1 MIIKPQKGKQEQF
14 LSSKADIVF
23 YGGAAGGGKTY
34 AALIEPLRHINN
46 KNFSCIIFRR
56 TSPQITTPGGL
67 WDTAL
72 EMYTALGAKDI
83 RSPNRYFRFPSGA
96 KIVMNHLQYDKTVYD
111 YQGAQIPLIE
121 FEELTHF
128 SWKQFTYMLT
138 RNRSA
143 TAGIKPY
150 IRATCNP
157 DPDSWVADFIK
168 WYIDQ
173 DTGYAIQERGGVIR
187 WFIILNDEPI
197 WANNPDELFN
207 KYGIE
212 PKSFTFIPS
221 SVYDNKIL
229 LDNNREYLANL
240 KAQDEVTKEQL
251 LNGNWKIRPAGGL
264 YFKASQAPI
273 VSVVPD
279 KIIGICRAWDLAATE
294 ATPQNESPDKTAGV
308 LMARLKS
315 GQFIVLDVFTGC
327 LNASGVRQVVRNIAI
342 QDRINYRCNSIHIPQ
357 DPGQAG
363 KEQAQSYVG
372 FLAGFNV
379 QTERVNGNKINRA
392 EPFAAQWQQGNV
404 LLLRGD
410 WNRIYTNELS
420 SFPDGLHDDL
430 VDASADAFN
439 SLTKIRNFEALL

>member
-1 MIIKPQKGKQEQF
+1 MIIRPQPGKQEQF
-14 LSSKADIVF
+14 LSSGADIVF

-128 SWKQFTYMLT
+128 SWKQFAYMLT

-168 WYIDQ
+168 WYINQ
-173 DTGYAIQERGGVIR
+173 DTGYAIQERGGIIR
-187 WFIILNDEPI
+187 WFIIMNDEPI
-197 WANNPDELFN
+197 WADNPDELLN

-229 LDNNREYLANL
+229 LENNREYLANL

-264 YFKASQAPI
+264 YFKANQAPI
-273 VSVVPD
+273 VNVVPD

-294 ATPQNESPDKTAGV
+294 ATPQNKSPDKTAGV
-308 LMARLKS
+308 LMARLRN

-327 LNASGVRQVVRNIAI
+327 LNAAGVRQAVRSIAI

-363 KEQAQSYVG
+363 KEQAQSYVS

-379 QTERVNGNKINRA
+379 QTERINGNKINRA

>member
-1 MIIKPQKGKQEQF
+1 MIIRPQPGKQEQF
-14 LSSKADIVF
+14 LSSNADIVF

-83 RSPNRYFRFPSGA
+83 RSPNRYFRFSSGA

-173 DTGYAIQERGGVIR
+173 DTGYVIQERGGVVR

-197 WANNPDELFN
+197 WADEPDELFN

-264 YFKASQAPI
+264 YFKPNQAPI

-294 ATPQNESPDKTAGV
+294 QTPQNKSPDKTAGV
-308 LMARLKS
+308 LMARLRN

-327 LNASGVRQVVRNIAI
+327 LNASGVRQAVRSIAM
-342 QDRINYRCNSIHIPQ
+342 QDRINYRCNNIHIPQ

-379 QTERVNGNKINRA
+379 QTERVNGSKINRA
-392 EPFAAQWQQGNV
+392 EPFASQWQQGNI

-410 WNRIYTNELS
+410 WNKPYTNELS

-439 SLTKIRNFEALL
+439 YLTKIRNFGVLL

>member
-1 MIIKPQKGKQEQF
+1 MIIRPQPGKQEQF
-14 LSSKADIVF
+14 LSSSADIVF

-173 DTGYAIQERGGVIR
+173 NTGYAIQERGGVVR

-197 WANNPDELFN
+197 WADNPDELFD

-264 YFKASQAPI
+264 YFKPNQAPI

-294 ATPQNESPDKTAGV
+294 ATPQNKSPDKTAGV
-308 LMARLKS
+308 LMARLRN

-327 LNASGVRQVVRNIAI
+327 LNAAGVRQEVRSIAM
-342 QDRINYRCNSIHIPQ
+342 QDRVNYKCNTIHIPQ

-363 KEQAQSYVG
+363 KEQAQSYVS

-379 QTERVNGNKINRA
+379 QTERINGSKINRA

-410 WNRIYTNELS
+410 WNKLYTNELS

>member
-1 MIIKPQKGKQEQF
+1 MIIRPQPGKQEQF
-14 LSSKADIVF
+14 LSSNADIVF

-173 DTGYAIQERGGVIR
+173 DTGYAIQEHGGIIR
-187 WFIILNDEPI
+187 WFIIMNDEPI
-197 WANNPDELFN
+197 WADNPDELFD

-229 LDNNREYLANL
+229 LENNREYLANL

-264 YFKASQAPI
+264 YFKANQAPI
-273 VSVVPD
+273 VSVLPD

-294 ATPQNESPDKTAGV
+294 ATPQNKSPDKTAGV
-308 LMARLKS
+308 LMARLRN

-327 LNASGVRQVVRNIAI
+327 LNAAGVRQAVRSIAI

-363 KEQAQSYVG
+363 KEQVQSYVS

-379 QTERVNGNKINRA
+379 QTERINGNKINRA

>member
-1 MIIKPQKGKQEQF
+1 MIIRPQPGKQEQF
-14 LSSKADIVF
+14 LSSSADIVF

-173 DTGYAIQERGGVIR
+173 DTGYAIQERGGIIR
-187 WFIILNDEPI
+187 WFIIMNDEPI
-197 WANNPDELFN
+197 WADNPDELFD

-229 LDNNREYLANL
+229 LENNCEYLANL

-264 YFKASQAPI
+264 YFKANQAPI
-273 VSVVPD
+273 VSVIPD

-294 ATPQNESPDKTAGV
+294 ATPQNKSPDKTAGV
-308 LMARLKS
+308 LMARLRN

-327 LNASGVRQVVRNIAI
+327 LNAAGVRQAVRSIAI

-363 KEQAQSYVG
+363 KEQAQSYVS

-379 QTERVNGNKINRA
+379 QTERINGNKINRA

>member
-1 MIIKPQKGKQEQF
+1 MIIRPQPGKQEQF
-14 LSSKADIVF
+14 LSSNADIVF

-173 DTGYAIQERGGVIR
+173 DTGYAIQERGGIIR
-187 WFIILNDEPI
+187 WFIIMNDEPI
-197 WANNPDELFN
+197 WADNPDELFD

-229 LDNNREYLANL
+229 LENNCEYLANL

-264 YFKASQAPI
+264 YFKANQAPI
-273 VSVVPD
+273 VNVVPD

-294 ATPQNESPDKTAGV
+294 ATPQNKSPDKTAGV
-308 LMARLKS
+308 LMARLRN

-327 LNASGVRQVVRNIAI
+327 LNAAGVRQAVRSIAI

-363 KEQAQSYVG
+363 KEQAQSYVS

-379 QTERVNGNKINRA
+379 QTERINGNKINRA

-439 SLTKIRNFEALL
+439 SLTKIRNFEVLL

>member
-1 MIIKPQKGKQEQF
+1 MIIRPQPGKQEQF
-14 LSSKADIVF
+14 LSSNADIVF

-111 YQGAQIPLIE
+111 YQRAQIPLIE

-173 DTGYAIQERGGVIR
+173 DTGYAIQEHGGMIR
-187 WFIILNDEPI
+187 WFIILDDEPI
-197 WANNPDELFN
+197 WADNPDELFD

-264 YFKASQAPI
+264 YFKANQAPI

-294 ATPQNESPDKTAGV
+294 QTPQNKSPDKTAGV
-308 LMARLKS
+308 LMARLRN

-327 LNASGVRQVVRNIAI
+327 LNASGVRQAVRSIAM
-342 QDRINYRCNSIHIPQ
+342 QDRINYRCNNIHIPQ

-379 QTERVNGNKINRA
+379 QTERVNGSKINRA
-392 EPFAAQWQQGNV
+392 EPFASQWQQGNI

-410 WNRIYTNELS
+410 WNKPYTNELS

-439 SLTKIRNFEALL
+439 YLTKIRNFGVLL

>member
-1 MIIKPQKGKQEQF
+1 MIIRPQQGKQEQF
-14 LSSKADIVF
+14 LSSNADIVF

-173 DTGYAIQERGGVIR
+173 DTGYAIQEHGGMIR
-187 WFIILNDEPI
+187 WFIILDDEPI
-197 WANNPDELFN
+197 WADNPNELFD

-229 LDNNREYLANL
+229 LNNNREYLANL

-264 YFKASQAPI
+264 YFKANQAPI

-279 KIIGICRAWDLAATE
+279 KIISICRAWDLAATE
-294 ATPQNESPDKTAGV
+294 QTPQNKSPDKTAGV
-308 LMARLKS
+308 LMARLRN

-327 LNASGVRQVVRNIAI
+327 LNASGVRQAVRSIAM
-342 QDRINYRCNSIHIPQ
+342 QDRINYRCNNIHIPQ

-379 QTERVNGNKINRA
+379 QTERVNGSKINRA
-392 EPFAAQWQQGNV
+392 EPFASQWQQGNI

-410 WNRIYTNELS
+410 WNKPYTNELS

-439 SLTKIRNFEALL
+439 YLTKIRNFGVLL

>member
-1 MIIKPQKGKQEQF
+1 MIIRPQPGKQEQF
-14 LSSKADIVF
+14 LSSNADIVF

-173 DTGYAIQERGGVIR
+173 DTGYAIQERGGIIR
-187 WFIILNDEPI
+187 WFIIMNDEPI
-197 WANNPDELFN
+197 WADNPDELFD

-229 LDNNREYLANL
+229 LENNCEYLANL

-264 YFKASQAPI
+264 YFKANQAPI
-273 VSVVPD
+273 VNVVPD

-294 ATPQNESPDKTAGV
+294 ATPQNKSPDKTAGV
-308 LMARLKS
+308 LMARLRN

-327 LNASGVRQVVRNIAI
+327 LNAAGVRQAVRSIAI

-379 QTERVNGNKINRA
+379 QTERVNGSKINRA
-392 EPFAAQWQQGNV
+392 EPFASQWQQGNV

-430 VDASADAFN
+430 VDASSDAFN
-439 SLTKIRNFEALL
+439 ALTKIRNFEVLL

>member
-1 MIIKPQKGKQEQF
+1 MIIRPQPGKQEQF
-14 LSSKADIVF
+14 LSSSADIVF

-197 WANNPDELFN
+197 WADNPDELFN

-229 LDNNREYLANL
+229 LEHNKDYLANL

-264 YFKASQAPI
+264 YFKANQAPI

-279 KIIGICRAWDLAATE
+279 KIICICRAWDLAATE
-294 ATPQNESPDKTAGV
+294 QTAQNKNPDKTAGV
-308 LMARLKS
+308 LMARLRN

-327 LNASGVRQVVRNIAI
+327 LNAAGVRQAVRSVAM
-342 QDRINYRCNSIHIPQ
+342 QDRINYRCNTIHIPQ

-363 KEQAQSYVG
+363 KEQAQSYVS

-379 QTERVNGNKINRA
+379 QTERINGSKINRA

>member
-143 TAGIKPY
+143 IAGIKPY

-173 DTGYAIQERGGVIR
+173 DTGYAIQSRGGKIR

-197 WANNPDELFN
+197 WADGPNELLN

-221 SVYDNKIL
+221 SIYDNEIL
-229 LDNNREYLANL
+229 LENNREYLANL

-264 YFKASQAPI
+264 YFKANQAPI
-273 VSVVPD
+273 VNVVPD

-294 ATPQNESPDKTAGV
+294 QTPQNKSPDKTAGV
-308 LMARLKS
+308 LMARLRN

-327 LNASGVRQVVRNIAI
+327 LNASGVRQAVRSLAI

-379 QTERVNGNKINRA
+379 QTERVNGSKINRA
-392 EPFAAQWQQGNV
+392 EPFASQWQQGNV

-420 SFPDGLHDDL
+420 TFPDGLHDDL
-430 VDASADAFN
+430 VDASSDAFN
-439 SLTKIRNFEALL
+439 FLTRIRNFEALL

>member
-1 MIIKPQKGKQEQF
+1 MIIRPQPGKQEQF
-14 LSSKADIVF
+14 LSSSADIVF

-173 DTGYAIQERGGVIR
+173 DTGYAIQERGGIIR
-187 WFIILNDEPI
+187 WFIIMNDEPI
-197 WANNPDELFN
+197 WADNPDELFD

-229 LDNNREYLANL
+229 LENNCEYLANL

-264 YFKASQAPI
+264 YFKANQAPI
-273 VSVVPD
+273 VSVLPD

-294 ATPQNESPDKTAGV
+294 ATPQNKSPDKTAGV
-308 LMARLKS
+308 LMARLRN

-327 LNASGVRQVVRNIAI
+327 LNAAGVRQAVRSIAI

-363 KEQAQSYVG
+363 KEQAQSYVS

-379 QTERVNGNKINRA
+379 QTERINGNKINRA
-392 EPFAAQWQQGNV
+392 EPFASQWQQGNV

-430 VDASADAFN
+430 VDASSDAFN
-439 SLTKIRNFEALL
+439 FLTRIRNFEALL

>member
-1 MIIKPQKGKQEQF
+1 MIIRPQPGKQEQF
-14 LSSKADIVF
+14 LSSSADIVF

-173 DTGYAIQERGGVIR
+173 NTGYAIQERGGVVR

-197 WANNPDELFN
+197 WADNPDELFD

-229 LDNNREYLANL
+229 LENNCEYLANL

-264 YFKASQAPI
+264 YFKANQAPI
-273 VSVVPD
+273 VNVVPD

-294 ATPQNESPDKTAGV
+294 ATPQNKSPDKTAGV
-308 LMARLKS
+308 LMARLRN

-327 LNASGVRQVVRNIAI
+327 LNAAGVRQAVRSIAI

-379 QTERVNGNKINRA
+379 QTERVNGSKINRA
-392 EPFAAQWQQGNV
+392 EPFASQWQQGNV
-404 LLLRGD
+404 LLLRDD

-430 VDASADAFN
+430 VDASSDAFN
-439 SLTKIRNFEALL
+439 ALTKIRNFEVLL

>member
-1 MIIKPQKGKQEQF
+1 MIIRPQPGKQEQF
-14 LSSKADIVF
+14 LSSSADIVF

-173 DTGYAIQERGGVIR
+173 DTGYAIQEHGGVIR
-187 WFIILNDEPI
+187 WFIIMNDEPI
-197 WANNPDELFN
+197 WADNPDELLD

-229 LDNNREYLANL
+229 LENNREYLANL

-264 YFKASQAPI
+264 YFKANQAPI

-294 ATPQNESPDKTAGV
+294 ATPQNKNPDKTAGV
-308 LMARLKS
+308 LMARLRN

-327 LNASGVRQVVRNIAI
+327 LNAAGVRQAVRSIAI

-379 QTERVNGNKINRA
+379 QTERINGNKINRA

>member
-1 MIIKPQKGKQEQF
+1 MIIRPQPGKQEQF
-14 LSSKADIVF
+14 LSSSADIVF

-157 DPDSWVADFIK
+157 DPDSWVAGFIK
-168 WYIDQ
+168 WYINQ
-173 DTGYAIQERGGVIR
+173 DTGYAIQERGGIIR
-187 WFIILNDEPI
+187 WFIITNDEPI
-197 WANNPDELFN
+197 WADNPDELFD

-229 LDNNREYLANL
+229 LENNREYLANL

-264 YFKASQAPI
+264 YFKANQAPI
-273 VSVVPD
+273 VNVVPD

-294 ATPQNESPDKTAGV
+294 ATPQNKSPDKTAGV
-308 LMARLKS
+308 LMARLRN

-327 LNASGVRQVVRNIAI
+327 LNAAGVRQAVRSIAM

-363 KEQAQSYVG
+363 KEQAQSYVS

-379 QTERVNGNKINRA
+379 QTERINGNKINRA

>member
-1 MIIKPQKGKQEQF
+1 MIIRPQQGKQEQF
-14 LSSKADIVF
+14 LSSNADIVF

-34 AALIEPLRHINN
+34 AALIEPLRHVNN

-72 EMYTALGAKDI
+72 ELYTALGAKDI

-173 DTGYAIQERGGVIR
+173 DTGYAIQERGGIIR
-187 WFIILNDEPI
+187 WFIIMNDEPI
-197 WANNPDELFN
+197 WADNPDELFD

-229 LDNNREYLANL
+229 LENNCEYLANL

-264 YFKASQAPI
+264 YFKANQAPI
-273 VSVVPD
+273 VNVVPD

-294 ATPQNESPDKTAGV
+294 ATPQNKSPDKTAGV
-308 LMARLKS
+308 LMARLRN
-315 GQFIVLDVFTGC
+315 GQFIVLDVFIGC
-327 LNASGVRQVVRNIAI
+327 LNAAGVRQAVRSMAI

-363 KEQAQSYVG
+363 KEQAQSYVS

-379 QTERVNGNKINRA
+379 QTERINGNKINRA

>member
-1 MIIKPQKGKQEQF
+1 MIIRPQLGKQEQF
-14 LSSKADIVF
+14 LSSSADIVF

-173 DTGYAIQERGGVIR
+173 DTGYAIQERGGIIR
-187 WFIILNDEPI
+187 WFIIMNDEPI
-197 WANNPDELFN
+197 WADNPDELFD

-264 YFKASQAPI
+264 YFKANQAPI

-294 ATPQNESPDKTAGV
+294 ATPQNKNPDKTAGV

-315 GQFIVLDVFTGC
+315 GQFIVLDVFIGC
-327 LNASGVRQVVRNIAI
+327 LNASGVRQAVRNIAI

-379 QTERVNGNKINRA
+379 QTERVNGSKINRA
-392 EPFAAQWQQGNV
+392 EPFASQWQQGNV

>member
-1 MIIKPQKGKQEQF
+1 MIIRPQPGKQEQF
-14 LSSKADIVF
+14 LSSSADIVF

-173 DTGYAIQERGGVIR
+173 NTGYAIQERGGVVR

-197 WANNPDELFN
+197 WADNPDELFD

-251 LNGNWKIRPAGGL
+251 LNGNWKIRPAGSL
-264 YFKASQAPI
+264 YFKANQAPI

-294 ATPQNESPDKTAGV
+294 ATPQNKSPDKTAGV

-327 LNASGVRQVVRNIAI
+327 LNAAGVRQAVRSIAI

-363 KEQAQSYVG
+363 KEQAQSYVS

-379 QTERVNGNKINRA
+379 QTERINGNKINRA

>member
-1 MIIKPQKGKQEQF
+1 MIIRPQPGKQEQF
-14 LSSKADIVF
+14 LSSSADIVF

-157 DPDSWVADFIK
+157 DPDSWVAGFIK
-168 WYIDQ
+168 WYINQ
-173 DTGYAIQERGGVIR
+173 DTGYAIQERGGIIR
-187 WFIILNDEPI
+187 WFIIMNDEPI
-197 WANNPDELFN
+197 WADNPDELFD

-229 LDNNREYLANL
+229 LENNCEYLANL

-264 YFKASQAPI
+264 YFKANQAPI
-273 VSVVPD
+273 VNVVPD

-294 ATPQNESPDKTAGV
+294 ATPQNKSPDKTAGV
-308 LMARLKS
+308 LMARLRN

-327 LNASGVRQVVRNIAI
+327 LNAAGVRQAVRSIAI

-363 KEQAQSYVG
+363 KEQAQSYVS

-379 QTERVNGNKINRA
+379 QTERINGNKINRA

>member
-1 MIIKPQKGKQEQF
+1 MIIRPQPGKQEQF
-14 LSSKADIVF
+14 LSSNADIVF

-173 DTGYAIQERGGVIR
+173 DTGYAIQEHGGIIR
-187 WFIILNDEPI
+187 WFIIMNDEPI
-197 WANNPDELFN
+197 WADNPDELFD

-229 LDNNREYLANL
+229 LENNREYLANL

-264 YFKASQAPI
+264 YFKANQAPI
-273 VSVVPD
+273 VNVVPD

-294 ATPQNESPDKTAGV
+294 ATPQNKSPDKTAGV

-327 LNASGVRQVVRNIAI
+327 LNAAGVRQAVRSIAI

-363 KEQAQSYVG
+363 KEQVQSYVS

-379 QTERVNGNKINRA
+379 QTERINGNKINRA

>member
-1 MIIKPQKGKQEQF
+1 MIIRPQPGKQEQF
-14 LSSKADIVF
+14 LSSNADIVF

-173 DTGYAIQERGGVIR
+173 DTGYAIQERGGIIR
-187 WFIILNDEPI
+187 WFIIMNDEPI
-197 WANNPDELFN
+197 WADNPDELFD
-207 KYGIE
+207 KHGIE

-229 LDNNREYLANL
+229 LENNREYLANL

-264 YFKASQAPI
+264 YFKANQAPI
-273 VSVVPD
+273 VSVLPD

-294 ATPQNESPDKTAGV
+294 ATPQNKSPDKTAGV
-308 LMARLKS
+308 LMARLRN
-315 GQFIVLDVFTGC
+315 GQFIILDVFTGC
-327 LNASGVRQVVRNIAI
+327 LNAAGVRQAVRNMAV
-342 QDRINYRCNSIHIPQ
+342 QDRINYRCNTIHIPQ

-363 KEQAQSYVG
+363 KEQAQSYVS

-379 QTERVNGNKINRA
+379 QTERINGNKINRA

>member
-1 MIIKPQKGKQEQF
+1 M
-14 LSSKADIVF
+14 
-23 YGGAAGGGKTY
+23 
-34 AALIEPLRHINN
+34 
-46 KNFSCIIFRR
+46 
-56 TSPQITTPGGL
+56 
-67 WDTAL
+67 
-72 EMYTALGAKDI
+72 
-83 RSPNRYFRFPSGA
+83 
-96 KIVMNHLQYDKTVYD
+96 
-111 YQGAQIPLIE
+111 
-121 FEELTHF
+121 
-128 SWKQFTYMLT
+128 
-138 RNRSA
+138 
-143 TAGIKPY
+143 
-150 IRATCNP
+150 
-157 DPDSWVADFIK
+157 ADFIK

-264 YFKASQAPI
+264 YFKANQAPI

-294 ATPQNESPDKTAGV
+294 ATPQNKSPDKTAGV
-308 LMARLKS
+308 LMARLRN

-327 LNASGVRQVVRNIAI
+327 LNAAGVRQAVRSIAM
-342 QDRINYRCNSIHIPQ
+342 QDRINYKCNSIHIPQ

-379 QTERVNGNKINRA
+379 QTERINGNKINRV

>member
-1 MIIKPQKGKQEQF
+1 MIIRPQHGKQEQF
-14 LSSKADIVF
+14 LSSNADIVF

-34 AALIEPLRHINN
+34 AALIEPLRHVNN

-72 EMYTALGAKDI
+72 ELYTALGAKDI

-168 WYIDQ
+168 WHIDQ
-173 DTGYAIQERGGVIR
+173 DTGYAIQERGGIIR
-187 WFIILNDEPI
+187 WFIIMNDEPI
-197 WANNPDELFN
+197 WADNPDELFD

-229 LDNNREYLANL
+229 LENNCEYLANL

-264 YFKASQAPI
+264 YFKANQAPI
-273 VSVVPD
+273 VNVVPD

-294 ATPQNESPDKTAGV
+294 ATPQNKSPDKTAGV
-308 LMARLKS
+308 LMARLRN

-327 LNASGVRQVVRNIAI
+327 LNAAGVRQAVRSIAI

-379 QTERVNGNKINRA
+379 QTERVNGSKINRA
-392 EPFAAQWQQGNV
+392 EPFASQWQQGNV

-430 VDASADAFN
+430 VDASSDAFN
-439 SLTKIRNFEALL
+439 FLTRIRNFEALL

>member
-1 MIIKPQKGKQEQF
+1 MIIRPQPGKQEQF
-14 LSSKADIVF
+14 LSSNADIVF

-173 DTGYAIQERGGVIR
+173 NTGYAIQERGGIIR
-187 WFIILNDEPI
+187 WFIIMNDEPI
-197 WANNPDELFN
+197 WADNPDELFD

-229 LDNNREYLANL
+229 LENNCEYLANL

-264 YFKASQAPI
+264 YFKANQAPI
-273 VSVVPD
+273 VNVVPD

-294 ATPQNESPDKTAGV
+294 ATPQNKSPDKTAGV
-308 LMARLKS
+308 LMARLRN

-327 LNASGVRQVVRNIAI
+327 LNAAGVRQAVRSIAI

-363 KEQAQSYVG
+363 KEQAQSYVS

-379 QTERVNGNKINRA
+379 QTERINGNKINRA

>member
-1 MIIKPQKGKQEQF
+1 MIIRPQLGKQEQF
-14 LSSKADIVF
+14 LSSSADIVF

-173 DTGYAIQERGGVIR
+173 DTGYAIQERGGIIR
-187 WFIILNDEPI
+187 WFIIMNDEPI
-197 WANNPDELFN
+197 WADNPDELFD

-264 YFKASQAPI
+264 YFKANQAPI
-273 VSVVPD
+273 VSVIPD

-294 ATPQNESPDKTAGV
+294 QTPQNKNPDKTAGV

-327 LNASGVRQVVRNIAI
+327 LNASGVRQAVRNIAI

-379 QTERVNGNKINRA
+379 QTERVNGSKINRA
-392 EPFAAQWQQGNV
+392 EPFASQWQQGNV

>member
-1 MIIKPQKGKQEQF
+1 MIIRPQPGKQEQF
-14 LSSKADIVF
+14 LSSNADIVF

-72 EMYTALGAKDI
+72 EMYTVLGAKDI

-173 DTGYAIQERGGVIR
+173 DTGYAIQERGGIIR
-187 WFIILNDEPI
+187 WFIIMNDEPI
-197 WANNPDELFN
+197 WADNPDELFD

-229 LDNNREYLANL
+229 LENNCEYLANL

-264 YFKASQAPI
+264 YFKANQAPI
-273 VSVVPD
+273 VNVVPD

-294 ATPQNESPDKTAGV
+294 ATPQNKSPDKTAGV
-308 LMARLKS
+308 LMARLRN

-327 LNASGVRQVVRNIAI
+327 LNAAGVRQAVRSIAI

-379 QTERVNGNKINRA
+379 QTERVNGSKINRA
-392 EPFAAQWQQGNV
+392 EPFASQWQQGNV

-430 VDASADAFN
+430 VDASSDAFN
-439 SLTKIRNFEALL
+439 ALTKIRNFEVLL